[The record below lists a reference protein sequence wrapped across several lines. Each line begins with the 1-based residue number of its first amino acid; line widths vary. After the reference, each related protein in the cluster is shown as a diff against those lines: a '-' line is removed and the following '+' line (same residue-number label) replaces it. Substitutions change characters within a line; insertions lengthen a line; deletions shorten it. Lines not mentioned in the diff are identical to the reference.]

1 MSEAMSGPMTEPKGE
16 VVAEPMSEPKDEQM
30 SEAIGEPMSEPDSAL
45 PLLVRIAPSGL
56 EFAAEPGQSILE
68 AALRAGIRLPSSC
81 RNGTCRACL
90 SRLVSGSIRYRIEWP
105 GLSADEKEDGYLLP
119 CVACPQSDLEIVA
132 PGAQRQG

>member
-1 MSEAMSGPMTEPKGE
+1 MSEAMTEPMGEVKGDPRDDAMGEPRSGPDT
-16 VVAEPMSEPKDEQM
+16 AS
-30 SEAIGEPMSEPDSAL
+30 
-45 PLLVRIAPSGL
+45 PLRVRIAPSGF
-56 EFAAEPGQSILE
+56 EFTAEPGQSVLE

-132 PGAQRQG
+132 PGARRQD

>member
-1 MSEAMSGPMTEPKGE
+1 MSEAKSGPMGEPMGE
-16 VVAEPMSEPKDEQM
+16 PRSEPTGEAMAEPMSEPK
-30 SEAIGEPMSEPDSAL
+30 GEPMSEPNTAS
-45 PLLVRIAPSGL
+45 PLRVRIAPSGL
-56 EFAAEPGQSILE
+56 EFAADPAQSVLE

-132 PGAQRQG
+132 PGAQRQN